1 MNTDETPATPEPGKD
16 STVKDWFGQSV
27 ERDTELAEKLSEE
40 LPPED
45 AERAFEVNATGE
57 AEQRARRGAR
67 IDPQQGEAAYRDTDG

>member
-1 MNTDETPATPEPGKD
+1 MNPNNTPATPEPGKD
-16 STVKDWFGQSV
+16 STVEDWFGQSV

-45 AERAFEVNATGE
+45 AERAFEAKATGE

-67 IDPQQGEAAYRDTDG
+67 IDPEQGEAAYRDSDR